1 MSFEFIREGR
11 VWLEYPTNTFY
22 LLHTMKDV
30 TFSQTFQQ
38 EGVAKRTLHSLNNL
52 FEGSVI
58 NKANPA
64 DFSFTLYVVDEVSLY
79 QHKPLD
85 LLLDYNGN
93 SLNTFNLY
101 FVYQNKSPDVYYKIE
116 NAVFTSGTFNIPRAG
131 IMTVPLSGQG
141 TKLTRTEGTFNP
153 SIVGYDTTPSFAVSK
168 EFIVSIQGSNLDNI
182 QGASLELQ
190 NDISWIKNDTIQDT
204 QNVTGA
210 SNTVYPS
217 SFTLE
222 GRSLGGSITQYID
235 NTNTGSINNLLT
247 WSENASVRIRA
258 GFSAADLQLDINM
271 PNACSFTNRP
281 VFGEVFSQNYDF
293 RLMSNPA
300 NLNTYFT
307 Y

>member
-1 MSFEFIREGR
+1 
-11 VWLEYPTNTFY
+11 
-22 LLHTMKDV
+22 MKDV

-38 EGVAKRTLHSLNNL
+38 EGVAKRTLHSPNNL
-52 FEGSVI
+52 FQGSVI
-58 NKANPA
+58 NRANPA
-64 DFSFTLYVVDEVSLY
+64 DFSFTLYVLDEVSLY

-190 NDISWIKNDTIQDT
+190 NDISWTENRYYSRYSSCNRCLQHSIPKFFHLRRKNF
-204 QNVTGA
+204 GWK
-210 SNTVYPS
+210 YY
-217 SFTLE
+217 
-222 GRSLGGSITQYID
+222 SIY
-235 NTNTGSINNLLT
+235 
-247 WSENASVRIRA
+247 
-258 GFSAADLQLDINM
+258 
-271 PNACSFTNRP
+271 
-281 VFGEVFSQNYDF
+281 
-293 RLMSNPA
+293 
-300 NLNTYFT
+300 
-307 Y
+307 

>member
-1 MSFEFIREGR
+1 M
-11 VWLEYPTNTFY
+11 
-22 LLHTMKDV
+22 M
-30 TFSQTFQQ
+30 
-38 EGVAKRTLHSLNNL
+38 
-52 FEGSVI
+52 
-58 NKANPA
+58 
-64 DFSFTLYVVDEVSLY
+64 DEASLY

-101 FVYQNKSPDVYYKIE
+101 FVYQNKSPAVYYKIE

-153 SIVGYDTTPSFAVSK
+153 SLGTYDTTPNFAVSK
-168 EFIVSIQGSNLDNI
+168 EFIVSVQGNDLDNI

-190 NDISWIKNDTIQDT
+190 NDISWIKNDTIHRTQD
-204 QNVTGA
+204 VTDA
-210 SNTVYPS
+210 SNTIYPN

-222 GRSLGGSITQYID
+222 GRTLGGSITQYID
-235 NTNTGSINNLLT
+235 NTNTESIDNLFT

-271 PNACSFTNRP
+271 PSACSFTNRP
-281 VFGEVFSQNYDF
+281 TFGQVFSQNYDF
-293 RLMSNPA
+293 RLMTNPA